1 MVWVFK
7 WKWLNHTFNSTR
19 HCSPTRYCNGSLDH
33 LNERSNGTG
42 AKLATTFMWFW
53 GFVCLTFPRQ
63 TFSAFCKI
71 FHGVYFNHVHL
82 PPALL
87 FRVSALELQVVLYL
101 FAAPMCQWRSLR
113 VVSCES
119 SGNDSD
125 RSQLHLSTA
134 LGEASWQGLISYLQ
148 LLMRRI
154 YFTSAIIVVPCW
166 IRPWNGALWKFIKV
180 YQQEVKDKT
189 IEDSRHL

>member
-125 RSQLHLSTA
+125 HNFICPLHL
-134 LGEASWQGLISYLQ
+134 EKRHDRASLVIFDCLWEEYIFHICHY
-148 LLMRRI
+148 
-154 YFTSAIIVVPCW
+154 C
-166 IRPWNGALWKFIKV
+166 GALLNQTMKRSI
-180 YQQEVKDKT
+180 VKIHQGVPTGSERQDY
-189 IEDSRHL
+189 RR